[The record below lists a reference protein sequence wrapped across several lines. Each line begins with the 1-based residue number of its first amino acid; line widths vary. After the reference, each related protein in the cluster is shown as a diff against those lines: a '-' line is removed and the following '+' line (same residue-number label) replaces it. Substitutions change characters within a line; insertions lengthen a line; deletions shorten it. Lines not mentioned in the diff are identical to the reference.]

1 MTTTD
6 TIAPLYHAAIK
17 ADNDWQAAL
26 DRAGVA
32 RYTAAAS
39 QGYFSEL
46 YAAKVASYDAFRIAA
61 FPHASR

>member
-6 TIAPLYHAAIK
+6 TIAPLYHAAIQ

-26 DRAGVA
+26 DRAGVD
-32 RYTAAAS
+32 RYSAAAS
-39 QGYFSEL
+39 QGYFAEL

>member
-1 MTTTD
+1 MTDNT
-6 TIAPLYHAAIK
+6 TIASLYHAAIQ

-39 QGYFSEL
+39 RGYFAEMC
-46 YAAKVASYDAFRIAA
+46 AAKVAAYDAFRIAA

>member
-1 MTTTD
+1 MTTTN
-6 TIAPLYHAAIK
+6 TIETLFHAAIK
-17 ADNDWQAAL
+17 ADEDWQAAL

-39 QGYFSEL
+39 QGYFAEL

>member
-6 TIAPLYHAAIK
+6 TIETLFHAAIQ
-17 ADNDWQAAL
+17 ADEDWQAAL
-26 DRAGVA
+26 DRAGVD
-32 RYTAAAS
+32 RYSAAAS

-46 YAAKVASYDAFRIAA
+46 RAAKVAAYDAFRIAA

>member
-6 TIAPLYHAAIK
+6 TIAPLYHAAIQ

-26 DRAGVA
+26 DRAGVD
-32 RYTAAAS
+32 RYSAAAS

-46 YAAKVASYDAFRIAA
+46 RAAKVAAYDAFRIAA

>member
-6 TIAPLYHAAIK
+6 TIASLYYAAIQ

-26 DRAGVA
+26 DRAGVD
-32 RYTAAAS
+32 RWSKGAS
-39 QGYFSEL
+39 RGYFSEL
-46 YAAKVASYDAFRIAA
+46 RAAKVAAYDAFRIAA